1 MGKMSERSDNVTMS
15 VVICPIMDIAEVLKL
30 ADELL
35 FTHTGEHLDHLQ
47 ETILKG
53 SLQGEKY
60 AEIASKKHLSE
71 GHVRDTA
78 SELWQKLSDVLG
90 EDIHKQNVRSMLEQ
104 FIICN
109 KGSALINKHSFSIH
123 KLTICSEKSLS
134 PKSSPISQ
142 PSEKPNLDIDNA
154 PEITE
159 FYGRNDELN
168 SLKNWLIQ
176 EHCRIITLFGITGIG
191 KTTLAVKLIE
201 EVSTQFEY
209 IVYRSLRY
217 CPTIDNFLTDLLQSF
232 VSPLAVPNTIDRQIN
247 LLLKFLRQ
255 HRCLIVIDDLQLL
268 FKPGEFAGQ
277 YQAEFEGYYLL
288 FKQVAELSHGSSL
301 LLVTSE
307 QPEDINASRHKFI
320 HCLKL
325 TGLGDSAKQILKD
338 KDLLD
343 EQMWDILIEK
353 YQGHPLWLEITA
365 TMIQELFAGSVSEF
379 LSDLSLIL
387 SNEIC
392 SQLKR
397 VWVRLNEAEK
407 QIINYLAKQEKAVS
421 LSHILQEKPNNYN
434 PEIILNTIQ
443 SLKRRGFLDNEQNGD
458 CASLLRL
465 NRTLEGYARSLNF

>member
-1 MGKMSERSDNVTMS
+1 MSVRSDNVTTI
-15 VVICPIMDIAEVLKL
+15 VVICLIMDIAEVLKL

-35 FTHTGEHLDHLQ
+35 FTHTGEHLDNLQ

-53 SLQGEKY
+53 TLHGEKY
-60 AEIASKKHLSE
+60 AKIALDKDLSE

-90 EDIHKQNVRSMLEQ
+90 EDINKLNVRKILEKV
-104 FIICN
+104 IISNSGSIGYLVNGN
-109 KGSALINKHSFSIH
+109 KVN
-123 KLTICSEKSLS
+123 ICSERRRS
-134 PKSSPISQ
+134 PKSSPISK
-142 PSEKPNLDIDNA
+142 PSEKHHLDIDTA
-154 PEITE
+154 PEITD
-159 FYGRNDELN
+159 FYGRNDELDT
-168 SLKNWLIQ
+168 LKNWLIQ
-176 EHCRIITLFGITGIG
+176 EHCRIITLFGIAGIG

-201 EVSTQFEY
+201 EVATEFEY

-217 CPTIDNFLTDLLQSF
+217 CPSIDNFLTDLLQSF
-232 VSPLAVPNTIDRQIN
+232 VSPLVVPNTIDRQIN

-255 HRCLIVIDDLQLL
+255 HRCLIVIDDLQML

-288 FKQVAELSHGSSL
+288 FKQVAELSHSSSL

-325 TGLGDSAKQILKD
+325 TGLGDSAKQMLKD
-338 KDLLD
+338 KELLD
-343 EQMWDILIEK
+343 EQMWNILIEK
-353 YQGHPLWLEITA
+353 YQGHPLWLEMTA

-379 LSDLSLIL
+379 LSDSSLIL
-387 SNEIC
+387 SNEIS

-397 VWVRLNEAEK
+397 VWVRLSEAEK

-421 LSHILQEKPNNYN
+421 LSYILQEKPNNYT

-443 SLKRRGFLDNEQNGD
+443 SLKRRGFLENEQNGD
-458 CASLLRL
+458 YASSLRL
-465 NRTLEGYARSLNF
+465 NRTLEGYVRSLTQ